1 MKKIF
6 ISFLSLMVIFVLAAC
21 SDKADPVNSNVKSK
35 KEDSLTL
42 QEVFE
47 KTTEASK
54 NLKSVHSDLELKQTM
69 SVPGQSENMNI
80 NSTVSVDMVLD
91 PIAMHQK
98 MKMNIEGGDESVQ
111 GQAMDTEAYLSKEG
125 FFMFE
130 PTSGVWMQLPK
141 ELSDTVLQMPEQ
153 QMNPAEQ
160 LNQLK
165 EFADDFSFKQ
175 DDAQYILSL
184 KASGDKFDQFLKDNA
199 KQLMPDQ
206 LKENEELFNNLK
218 FKNVEYEIFID
229 KKTFDITKLNMTQ
242 ELEMAI
248 EDQKMTMKQEMK
260 STYTDY
266 NKIKEIKVPQ
276 EVLDNAQKIEQ

>member
-1 MKKIF
+1 
-6 ISFLSLMVIFVLAAC
+6 
-21 SDKADPVNSNVKSK
+21 
-35 KEDSLTL
+35 
-42 QEVFE
+42 
-47 KTTEASK
+47 
-54 NLKSVHSDLELKQTM
+54 
-69 SVPGQSENMNI
+69 
-80 NSTVSVDMVLD
+80 
-91 PIAMHQK
+91 
-98 MKMNIEGGDESVQ
+98 
-111 GQAMDTEAYLSKEG
+111 
-125 FFMFE
+125 
-130 PTSGVWMQLPK
+130 
-141 ELSDTVLQMPEQ
+141 
-153 QMNPAEQ
+153 
-160 LNQLK
+160 
-165 EFADDFSFKQ
+165 Q
-175 DDAQYILSL
+175 DDAQYNISL
-184 KASGDKFDQFLKDNA
+184 KDSGDKFDQFLKDNA

>member
-1 MKKIF
+1 
-6 ISFLSLMVIFVLAAC
+6 
-21 SDKADPVNSNVKSK
+21 
-35 KEDSLTL
+35 
-42 QEVFE
+42 
-47 KTTEASK
+47 
-54 NLKSVHSDLELKQTM
+54 
-69 SVPGQSENMNI
+69 
-80 NSTVSVDMVLD
+80 
-91 PIAMHQK
+91 
-98 MKMNIEGGDESVQ
+98 
-111 GQAMDTEAYLSKEG
+111 
-125 FFMFE
+125 MFE

-229 KKTFDITKLNMTQ
+229 KKHLILQ
-242 ELEMAI
+242 SLI
-248 EDQKMTMKQEMK
+248 
-260 STYTDY
+260 
-266 NKIKEIKVPQ
+266 
-276 EVLDNAQKIEQ
+276 